1 MGIGN
6 FGKGAQGKGSR
17 QGVNSARHQ
26 VTLSAMAAVLLATF
40 GSQALAADP
49 ARTPQRT
56 LRAFPDVSLE
66 HAAQGEGAIQ
76 ALGSRLSAVAQ
87 WYGKSAAELSREL
100 RQDQRARIDRKG
112 RLFYVDEN
120 PEIEDGTTAGGSAT
134 VSAEALVPVDQTFFL
149 HSRPGA
155 KRVIYLDF
163 RGAVISGTAWN
174 ASYGLSTINA
184 QPFDVDGVTGLSTAE
199 LERIQY
205 IWQRVSEDYAPF
217 DVDVT
222 TEEPSADALTRSTSS
237 DDTFGTRVIVTRDWT
252 AATGSSCGC
261 GGFAYVGIFDDVG
274 TYYKPAWVFF
284 DSLGGGNEK
293 YVAEAISHEAGHNLG
308 LSHDGYNNGTTN
320 VGYYTGHGSGET
332 GWAPIMGV
340 GYYQNLVQWSK
351 GEYAYATQTQDD
363 FQVIQTTG
371 APLRADDHGDTLS
384 NATPLTTSTAD
395 GVMSL
400 DGSGVIGTRT
410 DVDAFSFDAGAGP
423 LTLTVTPAA
432 RGPNLDV
439 SAKLYNA
446 TGGLVASANPT
457 DALAATI
464 TATLA
469 EAGTYYVLVDGIGK
483 GTVSTGYS
491 DYGSLGAYTL
501 SGSAIESGA
510 GQAPI
515 AAAAGSPT
523 SGTVGLIVQ
532 FSSAGSSDPDGG
544 SLTYDW
550 DFGDGSAHASTPNPA
565 HGYNSAGNFTAIL
578 RVTDPSGRSAT
589 AQVPVT
595 VTAPVVTA
603 HVANIGMSLVAKSR
617 SYQAKAIVTVVDV
630 NGVAVSGA
638 AVTGQWSGLVAGN
651 ASGTTSSTGQAT
663 FLSSSTSKR
672 GTYTFTVTGI
682 SKSGYSYDSAANTET
697 SDSISR

>member
-1 MGIGN
+1 
-6 FGKGAQGKGSR
+6 
-17 QGVNSARHQ
+17 
-26 VTLSAMAAVLLATF
+26 MAALVLTAF
-40 GSQALAADP
+40 GSQQALAADP
-49 ARTPQRT
+49 VRAPQRT
-56 LRAFPDVSLE
+56 LRAFPEVNLE
-66 HAAQGEGAIQ
+66 HTTQGEGAVQ
-76 ALGSRLSAVAQ
+76 ALGNRLSAVAQ

-112 RLFYVDEN
+112 RLFYVDEH
-120 PEIEDGTTAGGSAT
+120 PEIENGTAADGSAT
-134 VSAEALVPVDQTFFL
+134 VSAEALVPTDQTFLL

-174 ASYGLSTINA
+174 SSYGLSTINA
-184 QPFDVDGVTGLSTAE
+184 QPFDVDGVAGLSTTE

-222 TEEPSADALTRSTSS
+222 TEEPSADALTRSTTS

-252 AATGSSCGC
+252 TATSSACGC
-261 GGFAYVGIFDDVG
+261 GGFAYVGVFDDVG

-284 DSLGGGNEK
+284 DRLGGGNEK

-308 LSHDGYNNGTTN
+308 LSHDGYNDGTTN
-320 VGYYTGHGSGET
+320 VGYYQGHGSGET

-351 GEYAYATQTQDD
+351 GEYAYANQTQDD
-363 FQVIQTTG
+363 FQIIQTTG

-395 GVMSL
+395 GVVTL
-400 DGSGVIGTRT
+400 DGAGVIGTRT

-423 LTLTVTPAA
+423 LTLTVTPAT

-439 SAKLYNA
+439 SAKLYNSA
-446 TGGLVASANPT
+446 GTLVATANPT

-464 TATLA
+464 TITLA
-469 EAGTYYVLVDGIGK
+469 EAGTYYLMVDGIGK
-483 GTVSTGYS
+483 GTTSTAYS
-491 DYGSLGAYTL
+491 DYGSLGAFTVG
-501 SGSAIESGA
+501 GSALESGT
-510 GQAPI
+510 GQPPI
-515 AAAAGSPT
+515 ASASGSPT
-523 SGTVGLIVQ
+523 TGIAPLAVN

-544 SLTYDW
+544 SLSYDW
-550 DFGDGSAHASTPNPA
+550 DFGDGSAHSTVANPA
-565 HGYNSAGNFTAIL
+565 HVYSSTGNFTAIL
-578 RVTDPSGRSAT
+578 RVTDPTGRSGT

-595 VTAPVVTA
+595 VTAPTVSA
-603 HVANIGMSLVAKSR
+603 HISSIGMSLVAKSR
-617 SYQAKAIVTVVDV
+617 SYQAKAIVTVVDA

-638 AVTGQWSGLVAGN
+638 AVTGTWTGLVTGN
-651 ASGTTSSTGQAT
+651 GSGTTSSTGQVT
-663 FLSSSTSKR
+663 FLSAATSKR

-682 SKSGYSYDSAANTET
+682 SKSGYGYDSTANTET